1 MRERLKI
8 LMLTPYIYDHAYQE
22 FSRNRTGF
30 GMMVRDI
37 FHQMLETEDAYLLS
51 HVFTLG
57 HDHILK
63 NSVLRIICSASLA
76 DWKDSFKVVFKKHNH
91 FGEKVRDAVYCLE
104 KGMVRKTILRL
115 QPDIVHVHGLGV
127 GTYNY
132 IEVCRQ
138 LNIPFVVTAHGL
150 LKQDPDASFLDKKI
164 EKETLSWLNENNI
177 NFSVISTGMKK
188 RLLSDSYYGL
198 KNEQLIAVVPNGVDT
213 SICYGN
219 ISIRE
224 KYHIPKNSKIILTV
238 GSVYERKNQLQI
250 VYSFAKLIS
259 NTDKN
264 LFLFIVGSIAPDYPI
279 QEEIDRLGLQSNVI
293 LTGFVPHDQLS
304 NYYSEASLVVMASK
318 DEGFGLSL
326 VESFVYGIP
335 SVTFSDL
342 DAVLDIYDE
351 SAMMLCNERTDDAFA
366 KTMATALEKKWDANR
381 IKRYSKRFSLEQMK
395 DQYLHLYNKVLDNND
410 YTG

>member
-1 MRERLKI
+1 MRERMKI

-37 FHQMLETEDAYLLS
+37 FHQMLKTEDAYLLS
-51 HVFTLG
+51 HVFTRG

-63 NSVLRIICSASLA
+63 NSVLRIICSASFA
-76 DWKDSFKVVFKKHNH
+76 DWKDSFKAIFRKHSC

-132 IEVCRQ
+132 IEVCKK
-138 LNIPFVVTAHGL
+138 LNISFVVTAHGL
-150 LKQDPDASFLDKKI
+150 LKQDSAASFLDRKI
-164 EKETLSWLNENNI
+164 EKETFSWLNENNI
-177 NFSVISTGMKK
+177 SFSVISTGMKRK
-188 RLLSDSYYGL
+188 LLSDSYYGL
-198 KNEQLIAVVPNGVDT
+198 KNEELIAVVPNGVDT

-238 GSVYERKNQLQI
+238 GSVYEHKNQLQI

-342 DAVLDIYDE
+342 DAVEDIYNTN
-351 SAMMLCNERTDDAFA
+351 AMLICNERTDVALSEA
-366 KTMATALEKKWDANR
+366 ISAALEKKWDAEW
-381 IKRYSKRFSLEQMK
+381 IKEYSHKFSIEYMGS
-395 DQYLHLYNKVLDNND
+395 QYLSLYQQIIQSENELK
-410 YTG
+410 